1 LPGEGV
7 RAAKMEVRVYYE
19 DTDCGGVVYYANYL
33 RYIER
38 ARTEYL
44 RERGVDLVTLMEGGI
59 IFVVRSVQVG
69 YKSSARYNDLLSID
83 TELTLGRASLHFTH
97 AIKRGET
104 TIVNA
109 VCELACVGRSG
120 KPIRIPEDVKKSLSR

>member
-1 LPGEGV
+1 
-7 RAAKMEVRVYYE
+7 MEVRVYYE

-97 AIKRGET
+97 TILRGKA

-109 VCELACVGRSG
+109 ICELACVGRNG
-120 KPIRIPEDVKKSLSR
+120 KPVRIPEDVKKSLSR

>member
-1 LPGEGV
+1 
-7 RAAKMEVRVYYE
+7 MEIRVYYE

-44 RERGVDLVTLMEGGI
+44 RSRGVDLVTLMEGGI
-59 IFVVRSVQVG
+59 IFVVRSVQVQ
-69 YKSSARYNDLLSID
+69 YRSSARYNNLLTVD
-83 TELTLGRASLHFTH
+83 TELTLGRASLHFSH

-104 TIVNA
+104 TIVDA
-109 VCELACVGRSG
+109 ACEMACVGESG
-120 KPIRIPEDVKKSLSR
+120 RPVRMPENVKKSLSR

>member
-1 LPGEGV
+1 
-7 RAAKMEVRVYYE
+7 MEVRVYYE

-69 YKSSARYNDLLSID
+69 YKSSARYNNLLSID

-97 AIKRGET
+97 AIKLGET

-109 VCELACVGRSG
+109 ICELACVGRSG

>member
-1 LPGEGV
+1 M
-7 RAAKMEVRVYYE
+7 RAASMEVRVYYE

-44 RERGVDLVTLMEGGI
+44 REMGVDLVTLVEEGI

-69 YKSSARYNDLLSID
+69 YRSSARYNDLLSID

-109 VCELACVGRSG
+109 ICELACVGRSG

>member
-1 LPGEGV
+1 
-7 RAAKMEVRVYYE
+7 MEVRVYYE

-44 RERGVDLVTLMEGGI
+44 REREVDLVTLMEGGI

-83 TELTLGRASLHFTH
+83 TELTPGQGLSPLYPRHTNGERQPSLMPS
-97 AIKRGET
+97 
-104 TIVNA
+104 VNLLVSDGA
-109 VCELACVGRSG
+109 ESRSG
-120 KPIRIPEDVKKSLSR
+120 YRRM